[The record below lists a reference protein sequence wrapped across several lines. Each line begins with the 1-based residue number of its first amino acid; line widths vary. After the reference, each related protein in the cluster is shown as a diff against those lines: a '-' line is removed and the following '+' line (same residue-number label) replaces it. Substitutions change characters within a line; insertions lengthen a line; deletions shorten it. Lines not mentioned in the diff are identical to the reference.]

1 MSVAPRIKPRV
12 VGVLPQETRLRIA
25 NERKARCILTR
36 ALGSLCQ
43 SGSFARVK
51 MMQAA
56 HLWDLDHLA
65 KRGRLDRSAD
75 RRILF
80 ERHSTF
86 RSMQNTASR
95 SGATQPHGRQGRGT
109 NTPVEWTRSSAPRR
123 RFAMVIAAQS
133 GLPEYPSISL
143 SHKTSLHKCC
153 PGRAANS
160 AGHCPTGMLPKVDGL
175 SIQLWG

>member
-12 VGVLPQETRLRIA
+12 AGVLPQETRLRIA
-25 NERKARCILTR
+25 NERKARRILTR
-36 ALGSLCQ
+36 ALGSLCR
-43 SGSFARVK
+43 SGSLARVK

-56 HLWDLDHLA
+56 DLWDLDHLA

-80 ERHSTF
+80 ERQMRGTF

-95 SGATQPHGRQGRGT
+95 SGATQPHGRQGRGP

-153 PGRAANS
+153 PRS
-160 AGHCPTGMLPKVDGL
+160 RSK
-175 SIQLWG
+175 

>member
-25 NERKARCILTR
+25 NERKARGMLTR
-36 ALGSLCQ
+36 ALGSLCR

-56 HLWDLDHLA
+56 DLWDLDHLA

-80 ERHSTF
+80 ERQM
-86 RSMQNTASR
+86 RTAPFVVCKILLQ
-95 SGATQPHGRQGRGT
+95 GLAQPSLTEDKDVVQTLPSNGPDQTLRVGVGMSVQL
-109 NTPVEWTRSSAPRR
+109 RR
-123 RFAMVIAAQS
+123 MAMLKFDVF
-133 GLPEYPSISL
+133 E
-143 SHKTSLHKCC
+143 
-153 PGRAANS
+153 
-160 AGHCPTGMLPKVDGL
+160 
-175 SIQLWG
+175 

>member
-12 VGVLPQETRLRIA
+12 AGVLPQETRLRIA

-36 ALGSLCQ
+36 ALGSLCR

-56 HLWDLDHLA
+56 DLWDLDHLA

-80 ERHSTF
+80 ERQMRPF
-86 RSMQNTASR
+86 VVCKILLQGLAQASL
-95 SGATQPHGRQGRGT
+95 TEDKDVVQT
-109 NTPVEWTRSSAPRR
+109 
-123 RFAMVIAAQS
+123 
-133 GLPEYPSISL
+133 LPSNGPDQAL
-143 SHKTSLHKCC
+143 RV
-153 PGRAANS
+153 GV
-160 AGHCPTGMLPKVDGL
+160 LP
-175 SIQLWG
+175 W